1 MTMSI
6 IRELFENCI
15 KASDILGEDK
25 EFAEI
30 LKDKLKNML
39 PFRIGKRG
47 QLLEWYNEEK
57 ESEIHHRHCSMLY
70 GLHPAHLI
78 TADGTPELADAC
90 RRSLEIRGDDGTGWS
105 LGWKINFWARLRD
118 GNHALKLF
126 DQQLRFKASTG
137 MNYSHGGGTYEN
149 LFDAHPPFQ
158 IDGNF
163 GAVSGVCEMLLDCF
177 DGKIYLLPAL
187 PDKWSEG
194 SVRGLLAK
202 GNIKVDMTW
211 SGGKLTSY
219 SLTGNGEAHIV
230 YGGQETVHR
239 LDGGTLTVE
248 L

>member
-1 MTMSI
+1 M
-6 IRELFENCI
+6 
-15 KASDILGEDK
+15 
-25 EFAEI
+25 
-30 LKDKLKNML
+30 
-39 PFRIGKRG
+39 
-47 QLLEWYNEEK
+47 
-57 ESEIHHRHCSMLY
+57 
-70 GLHPAHLI
+70 
-78 TADGTPELADAC
+78 
-90 RRSLEIRGDDGTGWS
+90 
-105 LGWKINFWARLRD
+105 
-118 GNHALKLF
+118 KLF

-211 SGGKLTSY
+211 SGGRLTSY
-219 SLTGNGEAHIV
+219 SLTGKGKANII
-230 YGGQETVHR
+230 YGGKETVHE
-239 LDGGTLTVE
+239 LDGNTLTVR

>member
-1 MTMSI
+1 
-6 IRELFENCI
+6 
-15 KASDILGEDK
+15 
-25 EFAEI
+25 
-30 LKDKLKNML
+30 
-39 PFRIGKRG
+39 
-47 QLLEWYNEEK
+47 
-57 ESEIHHRHCSMLY
+57 MLY

-78 TADGTPELADAC
+78 TAQGTPELADAC

-118 GNHALKLF
+118 GNHALRLF
-126 DQQLRFKASTG
+126 DRQLRFKSSTG

-177 DGKIYLLPAL
+177 DGRIFLLPAL

-202 GNIKVDMTW
+202 GNIKVDMAW
-211 SGGKLTSY
+211 SKGKLTSY
-219 SLTGNGEAHIV
+219 SLTGKGKAHIV
-230 YGGQETVHR
+230 YDGQETVHR
-239 LDGGTLTVE
+239 LDGGTLTVK